1 MSDLDQQPG
10 AAPASE
16 KKGAKQAKK
25 PLPACLNDFLTGDY
39 PAAPYIAALIDRKTR
54 PLEEEERAEGVKLLK
69 ARPELL
75 PRVVELARASLNKA
89 EASRIRTAVADFAS
103 NVIRSQDETLESW
116 SRLAGSSA
124 ESELGK
130 LAQHL
135 RKAREPGDKDV
146 QQQAEQLLLLGLAV
160 VSGRG
165 DFSPIGALAEIY
177 AKLVAVRDGAKSA
190 NASKLV
196 QRALNR
202 ASIKNL
208 EAFSAI
214 NAIAAETLS
223 SVQRQL
229 ATTSEQ
235 LLTSQDRARDQRD
248 RIDQQAREIE
258 ALKTEKAALAEALTN
273 AQSQISGVA
282 GGRDADLNALRARYR
297 KLLSANLSEFV
308 TQAHEALV
316 SAPPAPEI
324 AEVLLD
330 DAKRAISKEL
340 EWLRQFLV

>member
-1 MSDLDQQPG
+1 MSELDQQSG
-10 AAPASE
+10 EGPASE
-16 KKGAKQAKK
+16 KKGAKQVKK
-25 PLPACLNDFLTGDY
+25 PLPACLTDFLTGDY
-39 PAAPYIAALIDRKTR
+39 PAAPYIVALIERKTR

-69 ARPELL
+69 AQPELL

-89 EASRIRTAVADFAS
+89 EVSRIRNAVADLAS
-103 NVIRSQDETLESW
+103 NVIRSQDETLGSW

-124 ESELGK
+124 EAELGK

-135 RKAREPGDKDV
+135 RKARASGDKDAH
-146 QQQAEQLLLLGLAV
+146 QRAEQLLLLGLAV

-177 AKLVAVRDGAKSA
+177 AKLIAIRDGAKSA

-214 NAIAAETLS
+214 NAIAIESLS
-223 SVQRQL
+223 SCQQQL
-229 ATTSEQ
+229 ATTNEQ
-235 LLTSQDRARDQRD
+235 LLTSQGRARDQRD
-248 RIDQQAREIE
+248 KIDQQAREIE
-258 ALKTEKAALAEALTN
+258 ALKAEKAALAEALAN
-273 AQSQISGVA
+273 AKTQLSGVA

-297 KLLSANLSEFV
+297 KLLSDSLSEFV

-340 EWLRQFLV
+340 EWLRLFLV